1 MLSPGGTLLQEG
13 AGSQNESWRSQ
24 EETWRLRFRITEL
37 LNSLEE
43 KLLFRQLFQ
52 EETERKEKKKK
63 QNGNCLEE
71 KQYPHLEDSETN
83 LEYSL
88 QSENQSC
95 RKESLTQEESKA
107 RKLSQELKQRQ
118 KKAICGENR

>member
-1 MLSPGGTLLQEG
+1 MSQADGPAGMLSPGGTLPQEG

-52 EETERKEKKKK
+52 EETERKEKKMGTGWRKNSIHTWK
-63 QNGNCLEE
+63 IRKRIWNTVCSLKNSHAE
-71 KQYPHLEDSETN
+71 KSF
-83 LEYSL
+83 
-88 QSENQSC
+88 
-95 RKESLTQEESKA
+95 
-107 RKLSQELKQRQ
+107 
-118 KKAICGENR
+118 

>member
-1 MLSPGGTLLQEG
+1 MSQADGPAGMLSPGGTLLQEG

-52 EETERKEKKKK
+52 EETERKE
-63 QNGNCLEE
+63 NIGNCLEE

-88 QSENQSC
+88 QSEKQSC
-95 RKESLTQEESKA
+95 RKEFLTQEGSKV
-107 RKLSQELKQRQ
+107 R
-118 KKAICGENR
+118 

>member
-1 MLSPGGTLLQEG
+1 MSQADGPAGMLSPGGTLPQEG

-43 KLLFRQLFQ
+43 K
-52 EETERKEKKKK
+52 
-63 QNGNCLEE
+63 
-71 KQYPHLEDSETN
+71 QYPHLEDSETN

-88 QSENQSC
+88 QSEKQSC
-95 RKESLTQEESKA
+95 RKEFLTQEGSKV
-107 RKLSQELKQRQ
+107 R
-118 KKAICGENR
+118 

>member
-1 MLSPGGTLLQEG
+1 MSQADGPAGMLSPGGTLPQEG

-52 EETERKEKKKK
+52 EETERKEKKWELFGGKTVSTLGRF
-63 QNGNCLEE
+63 GNE
-71 KQYPHLEDSETN
+71 SGI
-83 LEYSL
+83 
-88 QSENQSC
+88 QS
-95 RKESLTQEESKA
+95 A
-107 RKLSQELKQRQ
+107 V
-118 KKAICGENR
+118 